1 MPGSIVASLIF
12 LLIPLT
18 LLQRCGAA
26 DSISDYHQNYT
37 QCSNSVNFS
46 SGGGFIDYVMN
57 LRRFLATLPS
67 NVINNGGFFNGSVGS
82 TNAVFGMA
90 MCQADLRWPDR
101 CEGCLQAAT
110 AQAPKACPSSY
121 NAIVAYRG
129 CVLRYWDTPVH
140 ADAIDNIFGNTIGL
154 CHLNAVRVPDSTAL
168 NQTRTDLLKD
178 LSSEVATSPLMI
190 ASDNRKFNSTHNLYG
205 LAQCYRDLP
214 KELCSSYIWGVV
226 PDYIPKLAPDA
237 QSSSGLTMIG
247 PAFYVRYDLTPFQV
261 YVPDNSSEPTE
272 TAKDVVQ
279 YKDCSGNVS
288 TSSDP
293 YQLNLHQ
300 FLDALPS
307 NAINNSGFF
316 NGTTGSANKVFV
328 TAMCHADIPLSDQCK
343 NCLQAASA
351 GAPKACPESNSASVA
366 YQGCVLRYSDIPILA
381 AADDDEASNSIA
393 FYTQNHAAS
402 VPDTIAF
409 QQTRQDL
416 LTDLAGAAVSSPM
429 MIGWGNRTFNS
440 THKLYGLAQCNRDL
454 PRELCS
460 SYIKSVAQKL
470 AAEVQ
475 WSEGVSITGFSF
487 YIRYDLT
494 PFEVYVPPTGT
505 CCLRPEAA
513 KDVPP
518 TGTGPWQQETVKGG
532 LVQRVEIVIPVS
544 FSIIIFLVAFLVM
557 RHYEKKR
564 RHFQNVAGLKDFP
577 FGHIKSATKNFDK
590 DELLG
595 EGGFGKVYKGTFN
608 IDHNTKELAVK
619 CVTNPSMAKELK
631 DELKILAKLQHK
643 NVVRLVG
650 FCNNDGWFRR
660 GRGLYICSELISNGP
675 LDKKIFASL
684 GQSVIE
690 WPIRYEI
697 IRGICAG
704 LQYLHQDH
712 NNKILHMD
720 LKPSNIL
727 LDEEM
732 KPKIADFG
740 LSRAF
745 LNPKTHTYTR
755 IVKGSLGYMAPEFV
769 DNGRASRHCDIYSL
783 GILILGI
790 VMRVGPPSTSRDPCG
805 VSFINKV
812 REKFIVDL
820 ETTTSLKRCS
830 AKDHE
835 QLKKDASLQ
844 DDDSIE
850 DVEKC
855 VGLAFECVNEEPK
868 KRPEAADICTRL
880 NQDNRAHVI
889 SLQVNQ
895 LQK

>member
-12 LLIPLT
+12 VLIPLT
-18 LLQRCGAA
+18 LLQRSGAA
-26 DSISDYHQNYT
+26 DSISDYDQNYT
-37 QCSNSVNFS
+37 AQCSNSVNFIS

-82 TNAVFGMA
+82 TNAAVFGM
-90 MCQADLRWPDR
+90 
-101 CEGCLQAAT
+101 
-110 AQAPKACPSSY
+110 
-121 NAIVAYRG
+121 
-129 CVLRYWDTPVH
+129 
-140 ADAIDNIFGNTIGL
+140 
-154 CHLNAVRVPDSTAL
+154 
-168 NQTRTDLLKD
+168 
-178 LSSEVATSPLMI
+178 
-190 ASDNRKFNSTHNLYG
+190 
-205 LAQCYRDLP
+205 
-214 KELCSSYIWGVV
+214 
-226 PDYIPKLAPDA
+226 
-237 QSSSGLTMIG
+237 
-247 PAFYVRYDLTPFQV
+247 
-261 YVPDNSSEPTE
+261 
-272 TAKDVVQ
+272 
-279 YKDCSGNVS
+279 
-288 TSSDP
+288 
-293 YQLNLHQ
+293 
-300 FLDALPS
+300 
-307 NAINNSGFF
+307 
-316 NGTTGSANKVFV
+316 
-328 TAMCHADIPLSDQCK
+328 AMCHADIPLSDQCK

-351 GAPKACPESNSASVA
+351 GAHKACPESNSASVA

-381 AADDDEASNSIA
+381 AADDDEVSNSIA

-454 PRELCS
+454 PKELCY
-460 SYIKSVAQKL
+460 SYITLVALKL
-470 AAEVQ
+470 ADEVQ

-487 YIRYDLT
+487 HIRSDLT

-505 CCLRPEAA
+505 GPLQPEAA
-513 KDVPP
+513 KDMPP
-518 TGTGPWQQETVKGG
+518 TGTGPWQQETVK
-532 LVQRVEIVIPVS
+532 
-544 FSIIIFLVAFLVM
+544 VM

-619 CVTNPSMAKELK
+619 CVTNPSMAKHLK

-660 GRGLYICSELISNGP
+660 GRGLYVCSELISNGP

-712 NNKILHMD
+712 NSKILHMD

-745 LNPKTHTYTR
+745 LNAKTHTYTQ

-889 SLQVNQ
+889 SLEQV
-895 LQK
+895 